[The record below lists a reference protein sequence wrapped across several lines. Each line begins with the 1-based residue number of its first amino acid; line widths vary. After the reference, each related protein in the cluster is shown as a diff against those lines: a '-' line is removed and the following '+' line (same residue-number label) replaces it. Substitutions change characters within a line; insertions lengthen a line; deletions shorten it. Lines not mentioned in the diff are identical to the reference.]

1 MNTSENTELTASIH
15 HIETFSKLGIP
26 ISISEV
32 PHTVGR
38 ETTRRTQTAA
48 KRYVFTQRNKK
59 KNTSNAKCYAF
70 YPNAVKQDFSVDTN
84 VLPGSAVTIGLGI
97 VNPIFQMRYFRNF

>member
-38 ETTRRTQTAA
+38 ETTRRTQTTA
-48 KRYVFTQRNKK
+48 KCYVFTQRNNK
-59 KNTSNAKCYAF
+59 KNASNAKRYTF
-70 YPNAVKQDFSVDTN
+70 HSNAPKQDSSVDTN
-84 VLPGSAVTIGLGI
+84 VLSGSAVTIGLGT
-97 VNPIFQMRYFRNF
+97 VNPIFKMRYFRNF